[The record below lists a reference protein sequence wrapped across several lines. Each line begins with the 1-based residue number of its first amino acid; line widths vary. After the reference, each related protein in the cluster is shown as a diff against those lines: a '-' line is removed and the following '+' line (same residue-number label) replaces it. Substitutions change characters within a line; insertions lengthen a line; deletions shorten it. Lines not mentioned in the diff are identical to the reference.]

1 MALSFIWFKEAQD
14 RDQASIQSQ
23 DSSVACCQ
31 QSYAQILGESLNLPR
46 DLFSNEEINPGA
58 DPCRSAGVA
67 VPRALSVLC
76 SGEGA
81 EGGPSG
87 EREEALLGH
96 RLWHQRTFCA
106 FTLKILQREGLE
118 PNMIVKRQVLS
129 CTSRVKITVTGM
141 VTLQVNQRDRKPD

>member
-1 MALSFIWFKEAQD
+1 MIGNQQSKVVRPSGGFQKGGADGSVFHLVQGGTG
-14 RDQASIQSQ
+14 QGPSIHLESGQLCS
-23 DSSVACCQ
+23 Q

-96 RLWHQRTFCA
+96 RMWHQRTFCA
-106 FTLKILQREGLE
+106 FTLKIL
-118 PNMIVKRQVLS
+118 
-129 CTSRVKITVTGM
+129 
-141 VTLQVNQRDRKPD
+141 